1 MNKKNILF
9 ISSWYPNEED
19 PTLGIFVRRHAISA
33 SRYNNVKVLS
43 LKKDNNI
50 SQIKIEEYKKNGIHE
65 FMVSYPEVKTSLP
78 LISTYLKFKKLLN
91 TYDQG
96 LEYLILKGFSPDIV
110 HCNVMDPIGVIGLNW
125 RNKRNI
131 PYVITEHWT
140 GYTNLDGRY
149 ENNKKLKFFIPNI
162 ANKAEWILPVSKD
175 LEKSLIEKGLGK
187 KHKVIRNV
195 VDTDKFTHTPTK
207 QNQFIVIA
215 DLENEQKNILG
226 IIETFKRF
234 IKTNTNVTL
243 TIAGGG
249 CDEAEIR
256 SEIKRLNLLDKIN
269 LIGRVDANILSDQ
282 LNKSY
287 GLILFSNYENLP
299 CVIVESF
306 ACGVPVIST
315 DVGGISEIINE
326 TNGVLIQSKNKEELL
341 EAMNFTMNNKWNKN
355 KIRQFAIDNFSVD
368 KIGKEFDEIYRS
380 I

>member
-50 SQIKIEEYKKNGIHE
+50 SEIKIEEYKINGIHE
-65 FMVSYPEVKTSLP
+65 VIVSYPEVRTSLP
-78 LISTYLKFKKLLN
+78 LIKTYLKFKKLLN

-96 LEYLILKGFSPDIV
+96 LEHLIVKGFFPDIV
-110 HCNVMDPIGVIGLNW
+110 HCNVMDPVGVIGLNW
-125 RNKRNI
+125 KNKRNI

-195 VDTDKFTHTPTK
+195 VDTEKFTHTPTT

-215 DLENEQKNILG
+215 DLENDQKNILG
-226 IIETFKRF
+226 IIETFRRF

-341 EAMNFTMNNKWNKN
+341 KAMNFTMKNKWNKN

-368 KIGKEFDEIYRS
+368 KIGKEFDEVYRS